1 MLFRSVEILSA
12 LLENYGFEV
21 AEVTEL
27 PEDVEV
33 EEPGDVD
40 IVVGV
45 DPIYASYGVGQAQ
58 PTEKTKIS
66 GIYAAIK
73 AGHLYSVNGRLF
85 NSALNVATEK
95 DYIEATTNFTTYIPV
110 STRAFSSDDSMVV
123 GNAKYDYYFAKPGTY
138 TPTFFFTMDG
148 KDKTA
153 STSVTVKNGF
163 TAPVVTVNKRKL
175 DSLTVDD
182 IRDALTINCD
192 MNNNT
197 SSAASFTE
205 DVYKSDTDSIIAKS
219 ESDGDKWTATYIGVD
234 DQGIT
239 FIVPINATFYAD

>member
-1 MLFRSVEILSA
+1 MGAVD
-12 LLENYGFEV
+12 
-21 AEVTEL
+21 EL
-27 PEDVEV
+27 PDDVEFD
-33 EEPGDVD
+33 GTKGIID
-40 IVVGV
+40 GV
-45 DPIYASYGVGQAQ
+45 DPIYENYGVGQAQ
-58 PTEKTKIS
+58 PTEKTTIS
-66 GIYAAIK
+66 NIYAAVK
-73 AGHLYSVNGRLF
+73 AGHLYSVNGKIF
-85 NSALNVATEK
+85 DSALNVATEK
-95 DYIEATTNFTTYIPV
+95 DNVKYARQYTTTIPV
-110 STRAFSSDDSMVV
+110 ETRAWSLNDIMLV
-123 GNAKYDYYFAKPGTY
+123 GNTKYDYYFAKPGTY

-163 TAPVVTVNKRKL
+163 TAPVVTVNQRKL

-197 SSAASFTE
+197 SSAKSFNG
-205 DVYKSDTDSIIAKS
+205 DVYENNTASIITES